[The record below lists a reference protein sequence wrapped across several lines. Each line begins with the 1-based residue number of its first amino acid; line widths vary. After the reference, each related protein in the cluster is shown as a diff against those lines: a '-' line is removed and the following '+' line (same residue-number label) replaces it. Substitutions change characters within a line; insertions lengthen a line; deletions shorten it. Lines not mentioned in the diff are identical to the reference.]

1 MKRRQVPKQT
11 RFTDIKRDRCGWHRA
26 IPAGSN
32 YLNEG
37 DRLRYLP
44 QFPLPFEKY
53 DKSRDEEIPCLFCGR
68 MNPVKNDNCTFCHNP
83 MIK

>member
-1 MKRRQVPKQT
+1 MN
-11 RFTDIKRDRCGWHRA
+11 RDRCGWHRA

-53 DKSRDEEIPCLFCGR
+53 DKSRDAEIPCLFCGR

>member
-1 MKRRQVPKQT
+1 MKT
-11 RFTDIKRDRCGWHRA
+11 G
-26 IPAGSN
+26 
-32 YLNEG
+32 
-37 DRLRYLP
+37 
-44 QFPLPFEKY
+44 QFAVQKEAKAY